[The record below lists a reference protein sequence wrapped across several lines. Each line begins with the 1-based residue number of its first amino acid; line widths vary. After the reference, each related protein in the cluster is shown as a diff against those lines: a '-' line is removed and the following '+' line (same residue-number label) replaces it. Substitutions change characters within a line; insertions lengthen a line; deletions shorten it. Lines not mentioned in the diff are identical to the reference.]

1 MRLDS
6 CWIWVCN
13 NHPTTFLRYSAPP
26 LDECKFATVIANSPT
41 GGRFCGIQC
50 DWDLTRRTYQYYMC
64 FWMLKA
70 FEQKNNWYMFQIDD
84 LDLPAWHFRRLVTIS
99 HPKSLKTA
107 KFTYCWLWILT
118 CGPRCAPKCGDSKA
132 VRLWIPWKNFDWKK
146 KSALEPHV
154 NQRGLD
160 WKKLIELRFSTFVGW
175 SFKSRKKLP
184 VKSVHVLNM
193 KARSYQLTHNTP

>member
-1 MRLDS
+1 MHLDS

-41 GGRFCGIQC
+41 GGIGFVHPMWLGPHET
-50 DWDLTRRTYQYYMC
+50 DLPI
-64 FWMLKA
+64 LHVL
-70 FEQKNNWYMFQIDD
+70 
-84 LDLPAWHFRRLVTIS
+84 LDTQGLRAMSSTSPAWHLRRLVTIS
-99 HPKSLKTA
+99 HPKSIKTA

-146 KSALEPHV
+146 KSALKPHV

>member
-41 GGRFCGIQC
+41 GGIGFVASNVIGTSAEA
-50 DWDLTRRTYQYYMC
+50 DLPILHGC
-64 FWMLKA
+64 A
-70 FEQKNNWYMFQIDD
+70 FGCSRPSSS
-84 LDLPAWHFRRLVTIS
+84 PAWHFRRLVTIS